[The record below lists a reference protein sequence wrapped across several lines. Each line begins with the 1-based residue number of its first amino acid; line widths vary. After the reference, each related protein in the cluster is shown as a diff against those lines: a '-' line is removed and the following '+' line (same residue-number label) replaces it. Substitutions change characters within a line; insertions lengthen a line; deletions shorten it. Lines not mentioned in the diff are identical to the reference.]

1 MDMFKFKPEEI
12 TCHSGGACGSDTIW
26 ELFCTFYRIKV
37 NAWSHKTKSHKSL
50 NKVEISKEDY
60 EEGIEKI
67 KKANKVLGRKN
78 IDKHMNLLARN
89 WAQVKYSEEIFAIGS
104 IVKEGD
110 ISKSGYS
117 VKCKSPSVD
126 GGTGYA
132 VQMGIQAG
140 KTVYVYDQ
148 KKEIWFKWSYI
159 IEDFLKLKD
168 IPKIQSENFAGI
180 GTREINRA
188 GEKAIEEVFEKT
200 FGFKITKLKEK

>member
-1 MDMFKFKPEEI
+1 MDIFKFKPEEI
-12 TCHSGGACGSDTIW
+12 TCHSGGASGADTIW
-26 ELFCTFYRIKV
+26 ELFCTLYGIKV
-37 NAWSHKTKSHKSL
+37 NAWSHKTKSHKST
-50 NKVEISKEDY
+50 NKIEISKEDY

-78 IDKHMNLLARN
+78 IDKHMDLLARN

-117 VKCKSPSVD
+117 VNCKSPTVD

-140 KTVYVYDQ
+140 KTVYVYYQ

-159 IEDFLKLKD
+159 IDDFIKLKNT
-168 IPKIQSENFAGI
+168 PKIQAENFAGI

-188 GEKAIEEVFEKT
+188 GEKAIEDVFAIT
-200 FGFKITKLKEK
+200 FELKIKNNGC